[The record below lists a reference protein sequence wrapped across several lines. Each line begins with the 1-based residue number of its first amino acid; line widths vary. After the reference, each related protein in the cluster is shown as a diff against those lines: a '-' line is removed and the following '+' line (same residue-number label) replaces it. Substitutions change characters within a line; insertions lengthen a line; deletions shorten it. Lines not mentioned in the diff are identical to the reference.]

1 MATVRSVHRNPVPR
15 GLAIAP
21 MLLAL
26 AGFAPAALAEPQA
39 SHDDVS
45 YGDIPQA
52 TLGAAPATATD
63 AVADGHDDVSYGA
76 APREAFTLDLPVA
89 DPTVALGRDDVTYPA
104 AEPRRSAEA
113 SVAKSGVVEGAEV
126 RASDEGSRN
135 AASHAEA
142 SK

>member
-21 MLLAL
+21 LLLAL
-26 AGFAPAALAEPQA
+26 GAFAPAALAEPQA

-52 TLGAAPATATD
+52 TLGAAAAPATG
-63 AVADGHDDVSYGA
+63 AVADGHDDVSYGS
-76 APREAFTLDLPVA
+76 APLATFAFDLPAA
-89 DPTVALGRDDVTYPA
+89 DPSVALGRDDVTYPA
-104 AEPRRSAEA
+104 AEPQRSGEA
-113 SVAKSGVVEGAEV
+113 AVATTGVVEGAEV
-126 RASDEGSRN
+126 RASDDGSRN

-142 SK
+142 GR